1 MNEKISTAKSIIRES
16 HSLLMLISHSELGGV
31 VNGNGVPQIDAAVI
45 HSGLAAVCRMLDSAE
60 DALEDFELETA
71 RLTRKEGAE

>member
-16 HSLLMLISHSELGGV
+16 HSLLTLISHSDLDGV
-31 VNGNGVPQIDAAVI
+31 VDANGVPQIDAAVI